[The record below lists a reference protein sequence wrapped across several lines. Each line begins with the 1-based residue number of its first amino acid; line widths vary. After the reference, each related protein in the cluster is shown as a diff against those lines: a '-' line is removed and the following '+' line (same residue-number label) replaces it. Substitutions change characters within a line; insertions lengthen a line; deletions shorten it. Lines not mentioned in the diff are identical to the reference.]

1 MKRKGIILAGGRSS
15 RLFPMTKSI
24 CKQLLSIFDKPMIYY
39 PLSILMM
46 ANIREILVISSPRD
60 INIIK
65 DLLGNGNQW
74 GIKIDYEIQL
84 EPDGIAQAPIIAE
97 KFLNGSPSVLILGD
111 NLFYGNGLKEKLN
124 TACKRDF
131 GATIFGYK
139 VKDPNRYG
147 VIELKKNG
155 SIKDL
160 VEKPKKNISNY
171 AMTGIYFF
179 DEMASTYAK
188 DLVPSNRGELEITD
202 LNKIYLKKG
211 KLFLEKM
218 GRGYAWI
225 DTGTPESLLGAGVFV
240 ETIENRQGLKICC
253 PEEISIRNGWMNKD
267 IILNMM
273 QNFEKTD
280 YYRYISEIEFD

>member
-1 MKRKGIILAGGRSS
+1 MKRKGIILAGGKSS
-15 RLFPMTKSI
+15 RLFPMTKTI

-46 ANIREILVISSPRD
+46 AKIKEILVISSPRD

-74 GIKIDYEIQL
+74 GIKIDYEIQS

-97 KFLNGSPSVLILGD
+97 KFLCGCPSVLILGD
-111 NLFYGNGLKEKLN
+111 NFFYGNGLQDKLN
-124 TACKRDF
+124 IACERDS
-131 GATIFGYK
+131 GTTIFGYK
-139 VKDPNRYG
+139 VRDPQRYG
-147 VIELKKNG
+147 VIEFNKNG

-160 VEKPKKNISNY
+160 VEKPKKHISNY
-171 AMTGIYFF
+171 AMTGIYFY
-179 DEMASTYAK
+179 DEMAPTYAK

-202 LNKIYLKKG
+202 LNKIYLKED

-218 GRGYAWI
+218 GRGYAWL
-225 DTGTPESLLGAGVFV
+225 DTGTPESLLEASVFV

-253 PEEISIRNGWMNKD
+253 PEEISVRNGWMNKD
-267 IILNMM
+267 DILKNME
-273 QNFEKTD
+273 NYKKTD
-280 YYRYISEIEFD
+280 YYRYVSEIESD

>member
-15 RLFPMTKSI
+15 RLFPMTKTI

-46 ANIREILVISSPRD
+46 AKIKEILVISSPRD

-74 GIKIDYEIQL
+74 GVNIDYEIQL
-84 EPDGIAQAPIIAE
+84 KPAGIAQAPIIAE
-97 KFLNGSPSVLILGD
+97 KFLCDCPSVLILGD
-111 NLFYGNGLKEKLN
+111 NFFYGNGLQEKLN
-124 TACKRDF
+124 IACKRDY

-139 VKDPNRYG
+139 VRDPERYG
-147 VIELKKNG
+147 VIEFNKNG

-160 VEKPKKNISNY
+160 VEKPRKNISNY
-171 AMTGIYFF
+171 AMTGIYFY
-179 DEMASTYAK
+179 DEMAPTYSK
-188 DLVPSNRGELEITD
+188 DLIPSNRGELEITD
-202 LNKIYLKKG
+202 LNKIYLKED

-218 GRGYAWI
+218 GRGYAWL
-225 DTGTPESLLGAGVFV
+225 DTGTPESLLEASVFV

-267 IILNMM
+267 DILKNM
-273 QNFEKTD
+273 QNYKKTD
-280 YYRYISEIEFD
+280 YYRYISEIKSD